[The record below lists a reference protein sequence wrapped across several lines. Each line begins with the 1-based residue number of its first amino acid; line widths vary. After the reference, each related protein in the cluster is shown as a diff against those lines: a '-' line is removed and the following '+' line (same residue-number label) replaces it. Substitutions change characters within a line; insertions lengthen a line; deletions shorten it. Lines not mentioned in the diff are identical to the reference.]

1 MIPGRFKMQRRTML
15 KGGLGV
21 LAWGATSPL
30 QAGVV
35 KHLLAPMCGEQ
46 LADGPTLQQRS
57 GSINGFDPASLKA
70 SRPLAPRFFD
80 PKPRMIDGFPFKN
93 WFEGDDYEDDIPFH
107 TQQNNFPSGKPPAP
121 SEEIDVV
128 VIGGGI
134 SGLATAYELREYNPV
149 VFELHDR
156 FGGNAQGGT
165 INGEEFSLGSAYFI
179 TPDPG
184 LPLDNFYRALGLH
197 DVVRVDESPSPVE
210 INGTINDDIWT
221 GMGVPKGDIPAY
233 EAYRKLVEQ
242 MTIDYPDVPF
252 PEQWMIDL
260 DRLSLRQHIEQ
271 EVGLPIPDALAAAI
285 QAYCYSSFGAGWE
298 EISATL
304 GWNFLAAE
312 EFGRWVLPGGNAWM
326 ANRLWEELQP
336 LDAKDPAHAPHLRP
350 GRHVVDTRQ
359 QPDGRWL
366 VTWKEPGGAF
376 ASLLAREVVMACPK
390 NIARAMIPGLQQE
403 DEARYNAMRL
413 NRRAYLVANV
423 IMSQPI
429 PDTFYDIFLLEN
441 PGQFPQNEVEAGQF
455 WRYTDVLNGS
465 YTTSPGGKQLP
476 VQPGVL
482 TLYWPLAFEDARF
495 TLFLGDPILEY
506 GKALTS
512 VLQNT
517 LDLIG
522 MDASDVMEIRLARW
536 GHALPEARVGFL
548 ADGIPDLIRA
558 PYKESMHFVNQDNW
572 ALPAIENSLLD
583 AFEVAK
589 TIRGRLG

>member
-35 KHLLAPMCGEQ
+35 KHLLGPMCSPEQ
-46 LADGPTLQQRS
+46 GAAPALQRTS
-57 GSINGFDPASLKA
+57 GSINGFDHEYLKA

-80 PKPRMIDGFPFKN
+80 PKPRIIDGFPFKN

-107 TQQNNFPSGKPPAP
+107 TQQNNFPSGQPPKP

-221 GMGVPKGDIPAY
+221 GMGVPKADIPAY

-336 LDAKDPAHAPHLRP
+336 LDDNDPDHAPHLRP

-366 VTWKEPGGAF
+366 VTWKEPDGSY

-390 NIARAMIPGLQQE
+390 NIARAMIPGLKQD

-429 PDTFYDIFLLEN
+429 PDSFYDIFLLEN
-441 PGQFPQNEVEAGQF
+441 PSQFPQNEVEAGQF

-465 YTTSPGGKQLP
+465 YTKSPGGEQLP

-512 VLQNT
+512 VLDNT

-522 MDASDVMEIRLARW
+522 MNASDVMEIRLARW